1 MAALLLKDIGDRRAG
16 ILQCNR
22 ENHYVAP
29 EPAKFAL
36 LYRGSQQGLRLFNDR
51 DELLVQNVY
60 SNSMKKFVH
69 VIEEPV
75 LKGLLDYQEDPS
87 Y

>member
-1 MAALLLKDIGDRRAG
+1 MAALLLKGIGGRRAG
-16 ILQCNR
+16 ILQCNS

-29 EPAKFAL
+29 EPARFAL
-36 LYRGSQQGLRLFNDR
+36 LYHGSQQRLRLFNDR

-69 VIEEPV
+69 VIEELV
-75 LKGLLDYQEDPS
+75 LKGLLDYKKTLR